1 MRNAARS
8 LGKAVCYALVYSVIE
23 SCRMAGIQVDR
34 YLHLLLQGLKK
45 ALKIKGYALARKIVG
60 AYI

>member
-8 LGKAVCYALVYSVIE
+8 LGKAVCYALGYSVIE

-34 YLHLLLQGLKK
+34 YQPLLLQGLKK
-45 ALKIKGYALARKIVG
+45 ALKIRD
-60 AYI
+60 